1 MVKSYEQQILMPYTH
16 WNEAKFF
23 INKTDKI
30 KLFSFTYEKLKC
42 ALLFGF
48 ETHFDLFWQEIRAK
62 KIDLVIVPSV
72 CTFGSQKRWEELLKT
87 RAFLNQVSIL
97 RVNRI
102 GSAKHS
108 EEWKFY
114 GDSFFIDAFGEMKD
128 RLGGEEEM
136 LIAQPQSANEAR
148 KIWTFDKIIKDY
160 ENERNFK

>member
-1 MVKSYEQQILMPYTH
+1 M
-16 WNEAKFF
+16 
-23 INKTDKI
+23 
-30 KLFSFTYEKLKC
+30 
-42 ALLFGF
+42 
-48 ETHFDLFWQEIRAK
+48 
-62 KIDLVIVPSV
+62 
-72 CTFGSQKRWEELLKT
+72 
-87 RAFLNQVSIL
+87 
-97 RVNRI
+97 NRI

-128 RLGGEEEM
+128 RLGEEEEM